1 MNSEKTRRL
10 QLLGLLALGLVRS
23 VNGVKPDAYGNVEIT
38 VSSGG
43 TGGDTVTNITVNGVK
58 PDENGNIEITVNG
71 VKPDENGNIQLSDG
85 VTPKLRINESTYA
98 WEVSYDEGKTW
109 ESLGVIAKGEDGEDG
124 EDGDNGATFTPAVDA
139 DGNLSWSNDKG
150 LNNPGTVNI
159 KGPKPEAGKD
169 YYTSEEKT
177 VFVESVMEE
186 IPYLTALD
194 TVIETDKIVMTQSL
208 SDGTTSVLTAL
219 LDENYMPYQAT
230 VDGRV
235 IPMTWTLPESNED
248 EETPV
253 DPEPEPEPD
262 EPVEEEWDGVLFDN
276 GVTNEEV
283 TGGWDTDGY
292 SLGTNYPNNGSG
304 SVGDTIAVA
313 TSAAYTS
320 CIVGTEI
327 AVDLTDWNTLTAE
340 VSEATNA
347 FELSSALRVCSTKE
361 AENTAAAV
369 TLVSGTNT
377 IDISAL
383 SGSYYIAVSVSGSST
398 IPNMTAAVTKL
409 FASK

>member
-1 MNSEKTRRL
+1 MGRITEKEIASVLKAAAHVLVTQQEEKADGTMAESLRRI
-10 QLLGLLALGLVRS
+10 ALDVFFAELYDARKS
-23 VNGVKPDAYGNVEIT
+23 TNGF
-38 VSSGG
+38 
-43 TGGDTVTNITVNGVK
+43 
-58 PDENGNIEITVNG
+58 
-71 VKPDENGNIQLSDG
+71 
-85 VTPKLRINESTYA
+85 
-98 WEVSYDEGKTW
+98 SYDSVGAFLR
-109 ESLGVIAKGEDGEDG
+109 SISDQVNSGVVGTDELFAQKVSDYMASHPVK
-124 EDGDNGATFTPAVDA
+124 NGSTFTPSLDSE
-139 DGNLSWSNDKG
+139 GNLSWSNDGG
-150 LNNPGTVNI
+150 LSNPDTVNI
-159 KGPKPEAGKD
+159 MGPKPEAGTD

-177 VFVESVMEE
+177 VFVESVMEA

-194 TVIETDKIVMTQSL
+194 TVIETDKIVMTQTL

-219 LDENYMPYQAT
+219 LDENYLPYQAT

-248 EETPV
+248 EETTE
-253 DPEPEPEPD
+253 DPEPDTPD
-262 EPVEEEWDGVLFDN
+262 EPVEEEWDGVLFDS
-276 GVTNEEV
+276 GVTNEEI

-304 SVGDTIAVA
+304 AVGNTISVA
-313 TSAAYTS
+313 TSKAYTS

-383 SGSYYIAVSVSGSST
+383 SGSYYIAISVSGSST
-398 IPNMTAAVTKL
+398 TPNMTAAVTKL